1 MFHKLFR
8 GQLTNS
14 GVNAPNLTITNT
26 TSQSLV
32 IDFVN
37 APGDALVLAVSA
49 PAGEQHGYFFPGP
62 ITATPG
68 SGAIAQLAKIIVK
81 PGETLAR
88 SNVGSA
94 EVTGH
99 YE

>member
-49 PAGEQHGYFFPGP
+49 PAGNSTVTSSLDPSRRP
-62 ITATPG
+62 R
-68 SGAIAQLAKIIVK
+68 AQALSRNWR
-81 PGETLAR
+81 R
-88 SNVGSA
+88 SS
-94 EVTGH
+94 
-99 YE
+99 